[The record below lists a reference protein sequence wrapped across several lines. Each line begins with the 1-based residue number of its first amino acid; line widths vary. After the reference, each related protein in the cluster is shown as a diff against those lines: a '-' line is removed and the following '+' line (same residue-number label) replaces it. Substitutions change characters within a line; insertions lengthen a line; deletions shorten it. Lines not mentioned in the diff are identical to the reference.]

1 MLNKQPLKIVAVGH
15 EASLSGA
22 PILLFNL
29 FALLKEKSACSIEF
43 AILRDGPLTPMYKA
57 LFPVLI
63 LKSSTYGKEI
73 NLLHK
78 AYNFINNKIQ
88 LVRLA
93 LRIFNCD
100 FIFSNTVVNGKV
112 IRLFSLFGKPVIT
125 YVHELESVI
134 DTYLLLGDAVYS
146 IASSDV
152 FAYPS
157 NKVRSLLLHKYSISP
172 KKLLPL
178 SYYFPFKNS
187 STIPDFSMNINIWEK
202 YGIAK
207 SDFVVGGM
215 GFASER
221 KGTDLFVD
229 VFNLVYSKNQDIK
242 FCWIGDFENDEF
254 KRMVHGKIPNDA
266 LGKNIIFTGPLL
278 NSFSNYTAMDLF
290 FLSSRED
297 PYPLV
302 VLEAAWMGKPS
313 ICFKNSGGIP
323 EFVEDDAGWIVEN
336 YDMHSVCNKILDLFN
351 NHTEIETKGNC
362 AREKVV
368 RLHGD
373 GDLVSAQFEHLL
385 LNAKAR
391 G

>member
-1 MLNKQPLKIVAVGH
+1 MLNKQPLKIVAIGH
-15 EASLSGA
+15 ETSLSGA

-29 FALLKEKSACSIEF
+29 FALLKEKATYSIEF

-73 NLLHK
+73 NILQK

-88 LVRLA
+88 LGRLA
-93 LRIFNCD
+93 WRIFNCD
-100 FIFSNTVVNGKV
+100 FIFSNTIVNGKV

-134 DTYLLLGDAVYS
+134 DTYLQLGNAVYS
-146 IASSDV
+146 IESSDV

-157 NKVRSLLLHKYSISP
+157 EKVRSLLQHRYSIP
-172 KKLLPL
+172 PEKLLPL

-187 STIPDFSMNINIWEK
+187 SIITDFAMNLNGREK
-202 YGIAK
+202 YGIAT

-229 VFNLVYSKNQDIK
+229 VFNLVYSKNQHIK
-242 FCWIGDFENDEF
+242 FCWVGDFESDEF
-254 KRMVHGKIPNDA
+254 KRMVYEKIPKDA
-266 LGKNIIFTGPLL
+266 FGKNIIFTGSLI
-278 NSFSNYTAMDLF
+278 NSFSNYTAMDMF

-313 ICFKNSGGIP
+313 ICFKDSGGIP

-336 YDMHSVCNKILDLFN
+336 YDMQSVCNRILDLFN
-351 NHTEIETKGNC
+351 NHSEIEAKGNC

-385 LNAKAR
+385 LNAKAS